1 MRQQGAHLETYTVM
15 VQATTSV
22 YDGHEPIKRTMDV
35 VATTTSGRS
44 NNSTDNVPNF
54 PNVLDTPAIVHALSG
69 AVGSAISILMVYP
82 LERIRVEMT
91 STTNNAEY
99 NDSEEYQ
106 FQQPVQ
112 PSSSL
117 SSTVSTASRRV
128 RAACA
133 QLGHLIGK
141 DGDSEDKTEEKSH
154 ASCAGLSYELVSKAS
169 TAISLDS
176 SRSQDQDECD
186 TEELD
191 AEDSEDKETEESSDE
206 QEKKE
211 RCANDDAMSSPTLSD
226 VSSRDSPPSIQDT
239 DNMQIFENRQKK
251 EHEEQHLPLY
261 QSMTSDE
268 TRLTCNKPA
277 VVGAETQASDSA
289 LRRRQA
295 TMWYCLRM
303 LYRKKMLYQG
313 AGSMVF
319 TYAISTFV
327 YFYAHQ
333 ALKKRLGLLNPSDK
347 KPTWRRALLASSLAG
362 IVNVCIT
369 NPFWVVYLRTIQAK
383 RENKSDSSP
392 FAVLRNILK
401 TEGIPQL
408 WKGTMISILLVS
420 NPVIQHFLYDF
431 LKRKRLYSR
440 PTNSVRSKISATEAF
455 ILGAIAKAVSTV
467 ATYPL
472 QLAQMLIRMQEK
484 GKKEGSDSEYGG
496 ILQCLTTL
504 YGNGGAKALYS
515 GMEAKVLQ
523 STLASAFTF
532 LTYEQLLGL
541 VRRIYFTSLTN

>member
-1 MRQQGAHLETYTVM
+1 
-15 VQATTSV
+15 
-22 YDGHEPIKRTMDV
+22 
-35 VATTTSGRS
+35 
-44 NNSTDNVPNF
+44 
-54 PNVLDTPAIVHALSG
+54 
-69 AVGSAISILMVYP
+69 
-82 LERIRVEMT
+82 
-91 STTNNAEY
+91 
-99 NDSEEYQ
+99 
-106 FQQPVQ
+106 
-112 PSSSL
+112 
-117 SSTVSTASRRV
+117 
-128 RAACA
+128 
-133 QLGHLIGK
+133 
-141 DGDSEDKTEEKSH
+141 
-154 ASCAGLSYELVSKAS
+154 
-169 TAISLDS
+169 
-176 SRSQDQDECD
+176 
-186 TEELD
+186 
-191 AEDSEDKETEESSDE
+191 
-206 QEKKE
+206 
-211 RCANDDAMSSPTLSD
+211 
-226 VSSRDSPPSIQDT
+226 
-239 DNMQIFENRQKK
+239 
-251 EHEEQHLPLY
+251 
-261 QSMTSDE
+261 
-268 TRLTCNKPA
+268 
-277 VVGAETQASDSA
+277 
-289 LRRRQA
+289 
-295 TMWYCLRM
+295 
-303 LYRKKMLYQG
+303 
-313 AGSMVF
+313 
-319 TYAISTFV
+319 
-327 YFYAHQ
+327 
-333 ALKKRLGLLNPSDK
+333 
-347 KPTWRRALLASSLAG
+347 LASSLAG

-392 FAVLRNILK
+392 FAVLKNILK